1 MKGTIRFRPVDDVMR
16 QLACHDSLRVV
27 NRRPPPT
34 SAVEGF
40 VHGLSAQAVV
50 LVLSAPLWG
59 FGLWSAVA
67 TKPLFGTASDSGWA
81 TYFLMALIILGLSFI
96 SSGQLGGVPAT
107 IQGWLERSASDV
119 ERSSK
124 HTLLIDTTLQ
134 ILARLRAA
142 YGAGLSVAI
151 VPGLMGGSESFDIR
165 VRGWGGPTS
174 ALNLKVDERG
184 ITLEVRSLGNDD
196 DEGPP
201 LADGLGVVQV
211 PFDWIGDPLDG
222 RLAEDGTVIE
232 DIPVWLAQA
241 LQAELSSF
249 DDSTTR
255 FGLAWVAREPRVP
268 SPDALHPARLRL
280 ESLSLSD
287 RSAGVFGDLTSDV
300 FKARRGA
307 ALASLVSLACLLV
320 GLFVIAGN
328 MGGALSSAAWVFSA
342 VMGLGIFALW
352 YLQAWLSWPRPTRR
366 RRHVRGMRAREQALD
381 LSSDGFLELQ
391 TMEGD
396 DRALTEVIGVSLAE
410 PFALNFARSSSRPE
424 LLVVEVVSKRE
435 ARRLRWG
442 VRLDEAACSAQALE
456 VLPVMDAEVFVVDS
470 KDFIEQVWPSL
481 MGYAALH
488 GQRYRHG
495 LELPV
500 SASIFDEDDRA
511 TFEASPVVAARARR

>member
-1 MKGTIRFRPVDDVMR
+1 MKGTIRCRPVDDVMR
-16 QLACHDSLRVV
+16 QLARHNSLSEV
-27 NRRPPPT
+27 NRTPPPT

-67 TKPLFGTASDSGWA
+67 TKPLFGAASDSGWA
-81 TYFLMALIILGLSFI
+81 TYFLMALIILGWSFM
-96 SSGQLGGVPAT
+96 SSGQPGGVPAT

-124 HTLLIDTTLQ
+124 HTLLIDATLQ
-134 ILARLRAA
+134 ILARLRAV

-151 VPGLMGGSESFDIR
+151 VPGLRGGSESFDIR

-184 ITLEVRSLGNDD
+184 ITLEVRSLGND

-255 FGLAWVAREPRVP
+255 SGLAWVAREPRVL
-268 SPDALHPARLRL
+268 SFDALHPARLRL

-287 RSAGVFGDLTSDV
+287 RSVSVSGDLMSDV
-300 FKARRGA
+300 FKARSGA

-320 GLFVIAGN
+320 WLFVTAGN
-328 MGGALSSAAWVFSA
+328 MGGALSASAWVFSA
-342 VMGLGIFALW
+342 AMWLGIFALW
-352 YLQAWLSWPRPTRR
+352 YWKTWRRWPRPTRH

-424 LLVVEVVSKRE
+424 LLIVEVVSKRE

-456 VLPVMDAEVFVVDS
+456 ALPVMDAEVFVVDS

-488 GQRYRHG
+488 GQRYRHD
-495 LELPV
+495 LERPV
-500 SASIFDEDDRA
+500 SAAVFDDYDLA
-511 TFEASPVVAARARR
+511 TFEASPVVVAKARR